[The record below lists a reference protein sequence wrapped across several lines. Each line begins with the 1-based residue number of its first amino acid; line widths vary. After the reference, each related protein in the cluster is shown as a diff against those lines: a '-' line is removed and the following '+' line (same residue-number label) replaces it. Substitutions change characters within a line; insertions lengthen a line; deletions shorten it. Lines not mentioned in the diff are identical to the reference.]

1 VTVLVVGATG
11 TVGPHVDRALAAR
24 REPARVLAR
33 DAGHARAAL
42 PADTDIRDLVTKADQ
57 PFQVISLPEM
67 VPSMHGQDPQLFTSL
82 LAGWARR
89 LDTP

>member
-1 VTVLVVGATG
+1 
-11 TVGPHVDRALAAR
+11 
-24 REPARVLAR
+24 
-33 DAGHARAAL
+33 
-42 PADTDIRDLVTKADQ
+42 VTKPDQ

-67 VPSMHGQDPQLFTSL
+67 AHSMHDQDPQLFTSL

>member
-1 VTVLVVGATG
+1 MAMLEAADHPGIFTSHAWPEQTAG
-11 TVGPHVDRALAAR
+11 LA
-24 REPARVLAR
+24 PA
-33 DAGHARAAL
+33 G
-42 PADTDIRDLVTKADQ
+42 DLVTKADQ

-67 VPSMHGQDPQLFTSL
+67 AHSMHGQDPQLFTSL